1 MWPTNRFGSVAV
13 CRGREVEQIQT
24 GLYQLRVGD
33 ENVDAAINL
42 KKQSCPDIRAAC
54 VGFVVLCDA
63 HGSGQARRRVLS
75 DAE

>member
-42 KKQSCPDIRAAC
+42 VENPVLAPGC
-54 VGFVVLCDA
+54 VDGGFENRHLQPC
-63 HGSGQARRRVLS
+63 
-75 DAE
+75 